1 MAQWVGIG
9 PSAASQF
16 GGFRYRNSPNFSK
29 WKSGVESGKFA
40 REDIVVL
47 DDEEMFS
54 SALIF
59 GLRMGGGI
67 DMDILGA
74 RFPRADRQKYE
85 KPLEF
90 LLSEG
95 LIERDGARVR
105 LTRRGKM
112 LADSVA
118 VELL

>member
-1 MAQWVGIG
+1 M
-9 PSAASQF
+9 
-16 GGFRYRNSPNFSK
+16 
-29 WKSGVESGKFA
+29 ESGKFA

-59 GLRMGGGI
+59 GLRMGGGV

-90 LLSEG
+90 LLSDG